1 MSHPV
6 WNIEDSGHFRVFFHV
21 NHTRWVRCLCIL
33 FSHLYKLSW
42 FKKNLCFWMFSNWVS
57 SNSHFFRHLNSRFF
71 REKWEKINTFQIS
84 LKKYP
89 KQIQNPNPA
98 ALLRASTLHVLYI
111 WVPNMSRQF
120 SAVWL
125 EGRRFSA
132 RQKFL
137 IERVKRR
144 CHFSK
149 LCPEFM
155 HSKLGV
161 NSKDKVIWI
170 GTIRY
175 RTLFQYKPDP
185 RPSF

>member
-1 MSHPV
+1 MS
-6 WNIEDSGHFRVFFHV
+6 
-21 NHTRWVRCLCIL
+21 
-33 FSHLYKLSW
+33 
-42 FKKNLCFWMFSNWVS
+42 SNWVS
-57 SNSHFFRHLNSRFF
+57 SHSHFFRHLKSSFF
-71 REKWEKINTFQIS
+71 REKWEKINTFQIF

-170 GTIRY
+170 GTMYSEYVYGKSFSYQPIFY
-175 RTLFQYKPDP
+175 LVQVNFFQKHLFLYQLTRGLPKVD
-185 RPSF
+185 F